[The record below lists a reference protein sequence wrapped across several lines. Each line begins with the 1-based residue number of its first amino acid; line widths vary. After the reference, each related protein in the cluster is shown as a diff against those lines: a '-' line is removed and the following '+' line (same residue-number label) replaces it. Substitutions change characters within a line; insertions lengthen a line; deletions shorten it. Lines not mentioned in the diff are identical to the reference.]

1 MTTCDIPE
9 DVAETLKAA
18 RQLEL
23 DGRERITRAADML
36 RNAAEVLR
44 DQGRNQNQIAAALG
58 VSRQRVSQL
67 FKPRG

>member
-9 DVAETLKAA
+9 DVAETLKTA